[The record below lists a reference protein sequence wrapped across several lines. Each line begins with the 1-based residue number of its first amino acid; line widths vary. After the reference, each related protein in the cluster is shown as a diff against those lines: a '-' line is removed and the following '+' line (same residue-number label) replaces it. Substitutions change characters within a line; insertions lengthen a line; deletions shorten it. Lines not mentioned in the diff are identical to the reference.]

1 MIKGLPKDWESVRK
15 MLADPGFTRTLLDFD
30 KDHIPVENIARLK
43 AYINNPNF
51 TPEAVGKQSKAAQG
65 LCMWVR
71 AMFSYDSALQVG
83 VWLLLILL
91 AAQACCR
98 LGLPLATG

>member
-1 MIKGLPKDWESVRK
+1 MTKGLPKDWESARK

-71 AMFSYDSALQVG
+71 AMFSYDAALQVRSMR
-83 VWLLLILL
+83 I
-91 AAQACCR
+91 
-98 LGLPLATG
+98 